1 MPLTRLPAD
10 VALDIVSLLPL
21 SAIARLSGVQKA
33 WQNFVASNQSNIY
46 HNAAAQH
53 RFIPSAGTSLEDA
66 ILSLDFNAVAFK
78 VTGWKQFCALR
89 LTVEKNW
96 NGMGSSQMKKRVV
109 PGDNVSYQR
118 PIPDSEYT
126 IVSSI
131 FGGIAVFNGPKTI
144 WALPP
149 DYLEEATMFAY
160 DRGYLVF
167 VRRIRDMQTV
177 LEVWHDS
184 SPGPSDSTYKPSVP
198 QKVTA
203 ETIASLYGPAAAGH
217 FLPCYIIPAP
227 TTADGRDDV
236 NVGSIRLL
244 YSTLLVTTS
253 NEIHM
258 WDVETGAHIRKLNTR
273 KHLHDHSMNDLAGV
287 ELSQDYILAFDVAQ
301 IRLFSRHDG
310 NFLLHFSTSTAF
322 LPSTPGVQLVPPRIK
337 TDAAPWDGTPLQ
349 SQVLF
354 PKRRKW
360 AFARGPFL
368 QVGISACG
376 TTLVAA
382 TENSRILIIP
392 ELHRMVAENI
402 PIDEAGVEVKIASE
416 YLGPRCISPAVTRD
430 RVAIGTYRGIL
441 ILTIDRS
448 GAATTGST
456 PICIPPAVLSDVHL
470 SASFV
475 NFGRQA
481 QDSGLYIS
489 GTKLFFTAEPTTQLA
504 PILKR
509 NFKQPSRRAVV
520 NPAPRIVP
528 AANIP
533 HADGAQTDHQPA
545 DQLHG

>member
-10 VALDIVSLLPL
+10 VALDIVSLIRL
-21 SAIARLSGVQKA
+21 SAIAR
-33 WQNFVASNQSNIY
+33 
-46 HNAAAQH
+46 
-53 RFIPSAGTSLEDA
+53 
-66 ILSLDFNAVAFK
+66 
-78 VTGWKQFCALR
+78 ALR

-96 NGMGSSQMKKRVV
+96 NGMGSSQRKKRVV
-109 PGDNVSYQR
+109 LGDNVYYQR

-126 IVSSI
+126 IVSSV

-177 LEVWHDS
+177 LEIWHDL
-184 SPGPSDSTYKPSVP
+184 SPGPPDSAYKPSVP

-203 ETIASLYGPAAAGH
+203 ESIASLPPAGH

-244 YSTLLVTTS
+244 HSTLLVTTS

-258 WDVETGAHIRKLNTR
+258 WDVKTGAHIRKLNTR
-273 KHLHDHSMNDLAGV
+273 KPLHNHSMNDLAGV
-287 ELSQDYILAFDVAQ
+287 ELSQDYILAFYIAQ

-322 LPSTPGVQLVPPRIK
+322 LPSTPGAQLVPPRIK

-360 AFARGPFL
+360 AFARGPFV

-416 YLGPRCISPAVTRD
+416 YLGLRCISPAVTRD
-430 RVAIGTYRGIL
+430 RVAIGSYRGIP

-448 GAATTGST
+448 GATTTGST
-456 PICIPPAVLSDVHL
+456 PICIAPAVLSD
-470 SASFV
+470 
-475 NFGRQA
+475 A

-545 DQLHG
+545 DQLH